1 MATSSPFSMQT
12 QSMGA
17 AAEADAPVRPG
28 ASPYRA
34 GAPVNLRSAPRQ
46 ARACTANREQQVKAR
61 PFPRHLVESAAGH
74 GGGGAMRDA
83 VELME
88 SANAE
93 AREGLLADMRAYAL
107 ANPRATLADWGRES
121 EWARDTG
128 GEGRVQG
135 GVWEVLWE
143 QTQSDELSVLRRLRE
158 GAAAA
163 ESRDAALAECA
174 ELNKLLDEQSESQR
188 QLRASQAK
196 LQARLHTVLEA
207 REDEQRS
214 EGARAAAQ
222 EARLQ
227 QAERASESLRRELA
241 ERTEECAQLRQ
252 SLAYHVEEQ
261 AVQRDAAMR
270 TRTKLSNELKAAQA
284 RASDELSSLTKDLAL
299 DSAHWQGECE
309 KMCLLLAQAEDKAD
323 FFKQRTE
330 CLIRAAAV
338 GGASV
343 VNALE
348 ASSPSTANKALE
360 ASEAYTKS
368 PARGRHA
375 TR

>member
-17 AAEADAPVRPG
+17 AAEADAPARPG

-34 GAPVNLRSAPRQ
+34 GASVNLRSAPRQ
-46 ARACTANREQQVKAR
+46 ARACSAQQVKAR

-74 GGGGAMRDA
+74 GGGAMRDA

-222 EARLQ
+222 EARLR
-227 QAERASESLRRELA
+227 QAERASESLGCELA
-241 ERTEECAQLRQ
+241 KRTEECAQLRQ

-261 AVQRDAAMR
+261 AAQRDAAMR

-309 KMCLLLAQAEDKAD
+309 KMCLLLAQAEDKAEVR
-323 FFKQRTE
+323 FN
-330 CLIRAAAV
+330 LI
-338 GGASV
+338 
-343 VNALE
+343 LI
-348 ASSPSTANKALE
+348 
-360 ASEAYTKS
+360 
-368 PARGRHA
+368 
-375 TR
+375 